1 MHNENG
7 FCHIWRICVAISLLH
22 RFLPWPLR
30 YQSHPSWCFLG
41 PGGKKSGESQNAL
54 KMLSFGPLLDK
65 KKFPDFKSLWRMWRS
80 WMYLRARMA
89 WPCSKFWQIPKTLFR
104 SITAVGEA
112 WVNHRTTWSCGKIFE
127 EDLACKSI
135 GQTFAKHM
143 NSLTSPALRSWFCQ
157 PGRRPHSSPWRYIAS
172 HPLRNIDRIYDQNLY
187 KNMWKL
193 KTTDPYRFQ
202 AMSCCKM
209 LWPHGSSLC
218 ISQCKGA
225 SEMLAPARND
235 LLKG

>member
-41 PGGKKSGESQNAL
+41 QGGKKSENL
-54 KMLSFGPLLDK
+54 KMRSVRWVLDHFWTRRNFQTSNLYEGCEDHGCIWGQGWPGHHSSKLS
-65 KKFPDFKSLWRMWRS
+65 
-80 WMYLRARMA
+80 
-89 WPCSKFWQIPKTLFR
+89 KTFFR
-104 SITAVGEA
+104 ITAVGEA

-127 EDLACKSI
+127 DDLACESI
-135 GQTFAKHM
+135 SQTFAKHM
-143 NSLTSPALRSWFCQ
+143 NSLKPPALRSWFCQ
-157 PGRRPHSSPWRYIAS
+157 PGRHPHSSPWRYIAS
-172 HPLRNIDRIYDQNLY
+172 HPLRSIDRN

-193 KTTDPYRFQ
+193 KTTDLYRFQ
-202 AMSCCKM
+202 AMSCKM

-235 LLKG
+235 FKLKG